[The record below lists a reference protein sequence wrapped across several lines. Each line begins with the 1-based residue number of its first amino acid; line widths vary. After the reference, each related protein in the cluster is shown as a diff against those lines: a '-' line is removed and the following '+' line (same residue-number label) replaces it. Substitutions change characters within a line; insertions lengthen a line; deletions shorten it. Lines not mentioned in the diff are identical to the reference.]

1 MEEKRIEEQEILS
14 KLPEW
19 FKILREAYFNSNS
32 KNLEFYKND
41 QLSNY

>member
-19 FKILREAYFNSNS
+19 FKVLREAYLNSNS
-32 KNLEFYKND
+32 KNREVDKND
-41 QLSNY
+41 